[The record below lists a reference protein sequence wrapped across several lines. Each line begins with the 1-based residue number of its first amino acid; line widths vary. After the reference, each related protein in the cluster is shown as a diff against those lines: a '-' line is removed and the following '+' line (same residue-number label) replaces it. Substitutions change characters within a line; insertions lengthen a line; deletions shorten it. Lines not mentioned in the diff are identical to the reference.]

1 MINAP
6 KHMKNLDIERDV
18 IYMPPNA
25 RLDKKDSL
33 HFKHLRCKK
42 IWEVITCLKNM
53 EMKDGNLQMEYKGIL
68 SIS

>member
-42 IWEVITCLKNM
+42 I
-53 EMKDGNLQMEYKGIL
+53 GR
-68 SIS
+68 